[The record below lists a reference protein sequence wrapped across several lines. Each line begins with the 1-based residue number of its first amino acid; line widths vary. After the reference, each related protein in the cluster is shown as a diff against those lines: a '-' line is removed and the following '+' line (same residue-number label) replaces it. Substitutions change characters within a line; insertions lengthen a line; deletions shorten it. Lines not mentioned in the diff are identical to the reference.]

1 MATQRPLGERVGR
14 SPARRPV
21 PATHEGASIRL
32 EPLVLAHVPSLF
44 VSTRPPIAGPDLWDY
59 LPYGPFESLAALE
72 ASTADVE
79 GDDPLFFAICE
90 RATRHAHGMASLMR
104 IDEQNGVIEIGH
116 VWLSPLSSPPAAR
129 PKRSSC

>member
-21 PATHEGASIRL
+21 PTTLEGASIRL
-32 EPLVLAHVPSLF
+32 DPLILAHVPSLF
-44 VSTRPPIAGPDLWDY
+44 PSTRPPIAGPDLWDY

-72 ASTADVE
+72 AWTADVE
-79 GDDPLFFAICE
+79 EDDPLFFAICE
-90 RATRHAHGMASLMR
+90 RATRHAHGLASPMR
-104 IDEQNGVIEIGH
+104 IDEQNGVIEIGT
-116 VWLSPLSSPPAAR
+116 SGSRRLSSAPATR